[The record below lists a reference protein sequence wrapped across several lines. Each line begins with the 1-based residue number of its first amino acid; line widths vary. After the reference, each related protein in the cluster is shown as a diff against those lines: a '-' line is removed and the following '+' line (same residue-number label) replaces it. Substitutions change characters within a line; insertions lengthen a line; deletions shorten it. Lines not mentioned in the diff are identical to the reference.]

1 MARVVV
7 IGAGLAGLVASIR
20 LADAGARVALLNKGT
35 GGLQLSQGTVD
46 ILGYGPGRIERPLD
60 ALADFAPKVVV
71 LGLQD
76 KDSGGLELLSMIKAF
91 NPAIEVL
98 LLIGK
103 GMAIAGM
110 QGIERGAFD
119 YIPQPIELG
128 VLIGKIRKA
137 AGVESDQ

>member
-1 MARVVV
+1 MPQPITVLIIDREPEF
-7 IGAGLAGLVASIR
+7 ASILTER
-20 LADAGARVALLNKGT
+20 LHSWGFAASAAHGKEEA
-35 GGLQLSQGTVD
+35 
-46 ILGYGPGRIERPLD
+46 LD
-60 ALADFAPKVVV
+60 ALADFDPKVVV

-76 KDSGGLELLSMIKAF
+76 KDSGGLELLSMIKAY

-137 AGVESDQ
+137 AGVEADQ

>member
-1 MARVVV
+1 MPQPIKVLIIDREPEF
-7 IGAGLAGLVASIR
+7 ASILTER
-20 LADAGARVALLNKGT
+20 LHSWGFAASAAHGKEEA
-35 GGLQLSQGTVD
+35 
-46 ILGYGPGRIERPLD
+46 LD
-60 ALADFAPKVVV
+60 ALADFDPKVVV

-137 AGVESDQ
+137 AGVEADQ

>member
-1 MARVVV
+1 MPQPIKVLIIDREPEF
-7 IGAGLAGLVASIR
+7 ASILTER
-20 LADAGARVALLNKGT
+20 LHSWGFAASAAHGKEEA
-35 GGLQLSQGTVD
+35 
-46 ILGYGPGRIERPLD
+46 LD
-60 ALADFAPKVVV
+60 ALPDFDPKVVV
-71 LGLQD
+71 LGLQG

-137 AGVESDQ
+137 AGVEADQ

>member
-1 MARVVV
+1 MPQPIKVLIIDREPEF
-7 IGAGLAGLVASIR
+7 ASILTER
-20 LADAGARVALLNKGT
+20 LHSWGFAASAAHGKEEA
-35 GGLQLSQGTVD
+35 
-46 ILGYGPGRIERPLD
+46 LD
-60 ALADFAPKVVV
+60 ALADFDPKVVV

>member
-1 MARVVV
+1 MPQPIKVLIIDREPEF
-7 IGAGLAGLVASIR
+7 ASILTER
-20 LADAGARVALLNKGT
+20 LHSWGFAASAAHGKEEA
-35 GGLQLSQGTVD
+35 
-46 ILGYGPGRIERPLD
+46 LD
-60 ALADFAPKVVV
+60 ALADFVAKVVV

-137 AGVESDQ
+137 AGVEADQ

>member
-1 MARVVV
+1 MPQPIKVLIIDREPEF
-7 IGAGLAGLVASIR
+7 ASILTER
-20 LADAGARVALLNKGT
+20 LHSWGFAASAAHGKEEA
-35 GGLQLSQGTVD
+35 
-46 ILGYGPGRIERPLD
+46 LD
-60 ALADFAPKVVV
+60 ALVDFDPKVVV

-137 AGVESDQ
+137 AGVEADQ

>member
-1 MARVVV
+1 MPQPIKVLIIDREPEF
-7 IGAGLAGLVASIR
+7 ASILTER
-20 LADAGARVALLNKGT
+20 LQSWGFAASAAHGKEEA
-35 GGLQLSQGTVD
+35 
-46 ILGYGPGRIERPLD
+46 LD
-60 ALADFAPKVVV
+60 ALADFDPKVVV

-91 NPAIEVL
+91 NPATEVL

-128 VLIGKIRKA
+128 VLINKIRKA

>member
-1 MARVVV
+1 MPQP
-7 IGAGLAGLVASIR
+7 L
-20 LADAGARVALLNKGT
+20 
-35 GGLQLSQGTVD
+35 TVLIID
-46 ILGYGPGRIERPLD
+46 REPEFAAIAAHGKEEALD
-60 ALADFAPKVVV
+60 ALAGFAPRVVV

-76 KDSGGLELLSMIKAF
+76 RESGGLELLSMIKAF

-137 AGVESDQ
+137 AGVEFSQ

>member
-1 MARVVV
+1 MPQPIKVLIIDREPEF
-7 IGAGLAGLVASIR
+7 ASILTER
-20 LADAGARVALLNKGT
+20 LQSWGFAASAAHGKEEA
-35 GGLQLSQGTVD
+35 
-46 ILGYGPGRIERPLD
+46 LD
-60 ALADFAPKVVV
+60 ALADFGPKVVV

-137 AGVESDQ
+137 AGVEADQ

>member
-1 MARVVV
+1 MPQPIKVLIIDREPEF
-7 IGAGLAGLVASIR
+7 ASILTER
-20 LADAGARVALLNKGT
+20 LHSWGFAASTAHGKEEA
-35 GGLQLSQGTVD
+35 
-46 ILGYGPGRIERPLD
+46 LD
-60 ALADFAPKVVV
+60 ALADFDPKVVV
-71 LGLQD
+71 LGWQD

-119 YIPQPIELG
+119 SIPQPIELG

-137 AGVESDQ
+137 AGVEADQ

>member
-1 MARVVV
+1 MPQPIKVLIIDREPEF
-7 IGAGLAGLVASIR
+7 ASILTER
-20 LADAGARVALLNKGT
+20 LHSWGFAASAAHGKEEA
-35 GGLQLSQGTVD
+35 
-46 ILGYGPGRIERPLD
+46 LD
-60 ALADFAPKVVV
+60 ALADFDPKVVV

-128 VLIGKIRKA
+128 VLINKIRKA
-137 AGVESDQ
+137 AGVEADQ

>member
-1 MARVVV
+1 MPQPIKVLIIDREPEF
-7 IGAGLAGLVASIR
+7 ASI
-20 LADAGARVALLNKGT
+20 LT
-35 GGLQLSQGTVD
+35 
-46 ILGYGPGRIERPLD
+46 ERPHSWGFPASAAHGKEEALD
-60 ALADFAPKVVV
+60 ALADFDPKVVV

-137 AGVESDQ
+137 AGVEADQ

>member
-1 MARVVV
+1 MPQPIKVLIIDREPEF
-7 IGAGLAGLVASIR
+7 ASILTER
-20 LADAGARVALLNKGT
+20 LHSWGFAASAAHGKEEA
-35 GGLQLSQGTVD
+35 
-46 ILGYGPGRIERPLD
+46 LD
-60 ALADFAPKVVV
+60 ALADFDPKVVV

-119 YIPQPIELG
+119 AIPQPIELG

>member
-1 MARVVV
+1 MPQPIKVLIIDREPEFAA
-7 IGAGLAGLVASIR
+7 ILTER
-20 LADAGARVALLNKGT
+20 LGSWGFAAIAA
-35 GGLQLSQGTVD
+35 QGK
-46 ILGYGPGRIERPLD
+46 EEALD
-60 ALADFAPKVVV
+60 ALAGFAPRVVV

-76 KDSGGLELLSMIKAF
+76 RESGGLELLSMIKTF

-128 VLIGKIRKA
+128 VLIAKIRKA
-137 AGVESDQ
+137 AGVEFTQ

>member
-1 MARVVV
+1 MPPPIKVLIIDREPEF
-7 IGAGLAGLVASIR
+7 ASILTER
-20 LADAGARVALLNKGT
+20 LQSWGFTASAAHGKEEA
-35 GGLQLSQGTVD
+35 
-46 ILGYGPGRIERPLD
+46 LD

>member
-1 MARVVV
+1 MPQPIKVLIIDREPEF
-7 IGAGLAGLVASIR
+7 ASILTER
-20 LADAGARVALLNKGT
+20 LHSWGFAASAAHGKEEA
-35 GGLQLSQGTVD
+35 
-46 ILGYGPGRIERPLD
+46 LD
-60 ALADFAPKVVV
+60 ALADFDPKVVV

-76 KDSGGLELLSMIKAF
+76 KDSGGLELLSMIKAY

-137 AGVESDQ
+137 AGVEADQ